1 MKKVEGSASARRVRG
16 FIREQ
21 GTVLG
26 ATLQAARDLPRIL
39 HGPAEPVRVVVL
51 VGSGSSKNALVAT
64 AEAFQVAHRCPVLVE
79 GPLELLRYV
88 RRGGFVG
95 SAAAETLAV
104 VVSQSG
110 SSTTTLEALEAAQDG
125 GFRTLALTAEPD
137 SPFGRAAAERVVLPI
152 GREDIGPKTK
162 GFTATEAMLVGVAE
176 ATAAGAGR
184 HRSSL
189 PDPQRFQ
196 SWFDASLPGWERI
209 GEELASRYAKADHVM
224 VIGAGRHFGTA
235 LEGSLKIQEMAG
247 MRASAFDLEDAL
259 HGRFHGL
266 GARSLV
272 IPLVGEP
279 DDEQM
284 AIAAANVLS
293 ELGVAVEVLSTVDL
307 QEHGTQGDGAGHE
320 GAADEGA
327 ADDGAARVTSVGRF
341 AGDRYLDVL
350 GAVVPFQVFAER
362 AAHELGVDPD
372 AMRYPEM
379 SSRLGIKLTR
389 P

>member
-1 MKKVEGSASARRVRG
+1 M
-16 FIREQ
+16 
-21 GTVLG
+21 
-26 ATLQAARDLPRIL
+26 
-39 HGPAEPVRVVVL
+39 VVL

-79 GPLELLRYV
+79 GPLEFLRYV
-88 RRGGFVG
+88 RGGGFVG
-95 SAAAETLAV
+95 SPAAETLAV

-125 GFRTLALTAEPD
+125 GFRTVALTAEPD

-162 GFTATEAMLVGVAE
+162 GFTATEAMLVGIAD
-176 ATAAGAGR
+176 ATAAGGGASVAAGGKHQVAR
-184 HRSSL
+184 GTAMTRLNGSML
-189 PDPQRFQ
+189 PDPERFEA
-196 SWFDASLPGWERI
+196 WFEASLPGWERI
-209 GEELASRYAKADHVM
+209 GEELASRYATVDHVM
-224 VIGAGRHFGTA
+224 VVGAGRHFGTA

-266 GARSLV
+266 DERSLAIAV
-272 IPLVGEP
+272 VGEP
-279 DDEQM
+279 DDEQL
-284 AIAAANVLS
+284 AIAMANVLS
-293 ELGVAVEVLSTVDL
+293 GLGVAAEVLSTVDL
-307 QEHGTQGDGAGHE
+307 HEHGTQGAGAGHE

-327 ADDGAARVTSVGRF
+327 ARVRRVGRV
-341 AGDRYLDVL
+341 AGDRYFDVL
-350 GAVVPFQVFAER
+350 GAVVPLQVFAER
-362 AAHELGVDPD
+362 AAHALGVDPD